1 MITTITVIAVLLAV
15 IYVYGAIALYYGF
28 KKFPI

>member
-1 MITTITVIAVLLAV
+1 MITTILAITVVLTA